1 MKTKLL
7 TGALATTLCVF
18 SGLAMAVPEMPDA
31 SPVGAQP
38 AAAAQPD
45 AAAAEGAG
53 AAERS
58 ERKGDSKD
66 AKAEVQY
73 PDTKR
78 VAPKLDLTSEKDQKN
93 LSLGLDAASDGDQAK
108 ATQYLQPLI
117 DHSKS
122 KYAQALALQALANL
136 KFNDGDHK
144 GAIALLQ
151 QSLAIGV
158 MPNDTYFQ
166 LQYTLAQFQLIDEQY
181 QAALDTLTK
190 WRSEGRKETAASYA
204 LEGNADYRL
213 EKYPAAIAAIK
224 KAQSLTDKP
233 DPSWNQILMASYAQT
248 GQTDEAAQLA
258 QQQLASTP
266 GDANAL
272 NNAVAVLMQAEKY
285 PEAIAMMEKARAAG
299 TLTTESGY
307 VNLAKLYL
315 ITGQASDDSKPNAL
329 KAAQVL
335 SEGTAKGLV
344 TASADNYILQ
354 GQADELADNI
364 AGAVDN
370 YTKAMPLAKDGDP
383 AMRAGQLLLTENKF
397 SQAKAL
403 IQQGLAKGVAKKGT
417 AYMLLAQAE
426 RGLKNKPGTIAAMKL
441 AAEQPETAAKAKAWL
456 KQAGNG
462 G

>member
-1 MKTKLL
+1 
-7 TGALATTLCVF
+7 
-18 SGLAMAVPEMPDA
+18 MA
-31 SPVGAQP
+31 
-38 AAAAQPD
+38 
-45 AAAAEGAG
+45 
-53 AAERS
+53 R
-58 ERKGDSKD
+58 
-66 AKAEVQY
+66 
-73 PDTKR
+73 
-78 VAPKLDLTSEKDQKN
+78 
-93 LSLGLDAASDGDQAK
+93 
-108 ATQYLQPLI
+108 
-117 DHSKS
+117 
-122 KYAQALALQALANL
+122 
-136 KFNDGDHK
+136 
-144 GAIALLQ
+144 
-151 QSLAIGV
+151 
-158 MPNDTYFQ
+158 
-166 LQYTLAQFQLIDEQY
+166 
-181 QAALDTLTK
+181 
-190 WRSEGRKETAASYA
+190 
-204 LEGNADYRL
+204 
-213 EKYPAAIAAIK
+213 
-224 KAQSLTDKP
+224 
-233 DPSWNQILMASYAQT
+233 YAQT

-335 SEGTAKGLV
+335 NEGTTKGLV

-403 IQQGLAKGVAKKGT
+403 IQQGIAKGVAKKGT

>member
-7 TGALATTLCVF
+7 TGTLATALCML
-18 SGLAMAVPEMPDA
+18 SSLAMAGPALPEAPA
-31 SPVGAQP
+31 GAGP
-38 AAAAQPD
+38 AAAAQPAAGSSD
-45 AAAAEGAG
+45 AAD
-53 AAERS
+53 RS
-58 ERKGDSKD
+58 ERGAQSDTDKP
-66 AKAEVQY
+66 EVQY

-78 VAPKLDLTSEKDQKN
+78 VAPKLDLTSAKDQKN
-93 LSLGLDAASDGDQAK
+93 LNLGLDAANDGDQAK
-108 ATQYLQPLI
+108 AEQYLQPLI

-122 KYAQALALQALANL
+122 KYAQALALQAMANL

-166 LQYTLAQFQLIDEQY
+166 LQYMLAQFQLMDEQY
-181 QAALDTLTK
+181 QAAVDTLTK
-190 WRSEGRKETAASYA
+190 WRAEGKKETAASYA
-204 LEGNADYRL
+204 LEGNAYYRL

-233 DPSWNQILMASYAQT
+233 DPSWNQILMASYSQT

-258 QQQLASTP
+258 QQQLAGAP

-285 PEAIAMMEKARAAG
+285 PEAIGLMEKSRAAG

-307 VNLAKLYL
+307 INLAKLYL

-329 KAAQVL
+329 KATQVL
-335 SEGTAKGLV
+335 DEGTAKGIV
-344 TASADNYILQ
+344 TASADNYILKA
-354 GQADELADNI
+354 QADELADNI

-370 YTKAMPLAKDGDP
+370 YSKALPLAKDGEP
-383 AMRAGQLLLTENKF
+383 GIRAGQLLLTENKY

-403 IQQGLAKGVAKKGT
+403 IQQGIAKGPAKKGVA
-417 AYMLLAQAE
+417 YMTLAEAE
-426 RGLKNKPGTIAAMKL
+426 RGLKNKAGAIAAMKL
-441 AAEQPETAAKAKAWL
+441 AAQQPETAAKAKAWL
-456 KQAGNG
+456 KQAGSG
-462 G
+462 E